1 MAGEPEADDLVEVA
15 FVRNEGEAAMVRGL
29 LETANI
35 PSFLQGV
42 GIDGPRVG
50 VTWLPNSQQRVLVH
64 AQRAD
69 EARVVVERALAENEA
84 EAWPDIANAEY
95 LEEDTGGRKPRS
107 YGLIGGM
114 ARIYAVSIGAMA
126 IIFGVYLL
134 IHAT

>member
-1 MAGEPEADDLVEVA
+1 MTGEPKAGDLVEVA
-15 FVRNEGEAAMVRGL
+15 FVRSEGEAAMVRGL
-29 LETANI
+29 LETAEI

-69 EARVVVERALAENEA
+69 EARALVERARAENEA
-84 EAWPDIANAEY
+84 EGWSSANAEY
-95 LEEDTGGRKPRS
+95 LEDAGGRKPRS
-107 YGLIGGM
+107 YGLVGGM

-126 IIFGVYLL
+126 IIFGVYML
-134 IHAT
+134 IRAT